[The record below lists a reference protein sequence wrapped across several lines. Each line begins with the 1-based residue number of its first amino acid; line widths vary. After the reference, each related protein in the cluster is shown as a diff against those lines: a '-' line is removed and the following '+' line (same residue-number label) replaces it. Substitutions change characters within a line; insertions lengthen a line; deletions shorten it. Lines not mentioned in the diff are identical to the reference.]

1 MDFTGKTAVITG
13 SARGIGKTIA
23 QAFASRGGNVVIC
36 DVNEEA
42 VKTTVS
48 EFGDRGL
55 GVRADVTI
63 AADIEALLEKTIEK
77 FGRVDVVV
85 NNAGITR
92 DALMIRMDEKDWDLV
107 LDINLK
113 GTFLVSKLAAKIMM
127 KQRAGRIVNI
137 SSVVGL
143 GGNAGQA
150 NYAASKAGL
159 IGLTKSAAK
168 ELAARGITVNAVA
181 PGFIQTEMTDH
192 LPDAA
197 KEMFLNNIAM
207 KRPGTPKDVAE
218 AVLFLASD
226 EAAYITGQVLAIDGG
241 LSI

>member
-1 MDFTGKTAVITG
+1 VDFTGKTAVITG
-13 SARGIGKTIA
+13 SARGIGRTIA
-23 QAFASRGGNVVIC
+23 GAFASRGGNVVIC

-42 VKTTVS
+42 VKAVAS
-48 EFGDRGL
+48 EFGERGL
-55 GVRADVTI
+55 GVRADVTV
-63 AADIEALLEKTIEK
+63 AADIEALLEKTMEK

-85 NNAGITR
+85 NNAGVTR
-92 DALMIRMDEKDWDLV
+92 DTLMIRMDEKDWDLV

-113 GTFLVSKLAAKIMM
+113 GAFLVSKLAAKIMM

-197 KEMFLNNIAM
+197 KELFLNNIAM
-207 KRPGTPKDVAE
+207 KRPGTPQDVAE

-226 EAAYITGQVLAIDGG
+226 EAGYITGQVLAIDGG